1 MRTNSSYFNHAFN
14 PSSWLRP
21 ILLLAALASS
31 LAAANSYLVH
41 NLASDVPGVADQ
53 TDAQLVNP
61 WDFTSF
67 NACLPVGSPS
77 CVPPDVSSVLIANN
91 GIGMVSQ
98 YTPIPEVVEPE
109 SYPYLLHGVT
119 GIMSTL
125 GIPQPGT
132 TRLAFGLLL
141 CTEDGTLVGLGLE
154 SPTFVST
161 LVDNS
166 KSGAVYKGCT
176 AGCPLGVN
184 GQPCYFAADF
194 GNGKIDMWDANLNPV
209 KNAAAFVD
217 PAIPP
222 GFAPF
227 NIQGITDKVILVSY
241 ARQDPAKRNDV
252 PGAGNGYIAAFD
264 QNGNLLSTLVA
275 QGPLNS
281 PWAMG
286 IAPATFGNFANALL
300 VGNSGDGRINAF
312 DPTTGALKGAMTDT
326 QSNPIAIPGLHALH
340 FGGGGGS
347 GDVSTLYFTAGIGGP
362 NGDPLGSHGLFGSIQ
377 AAPSFQ
383 ANGIRNGADFS
394 PSIAPNTWVSV
405 LGGSLSATTRNWSS
419 RDFINDAL
427 PKKLD
432 GVSVI
437 INGEPAVVSY
447 VSPTQINFLVPADL
461 NPGPVEIQTTNNGL
475 TSTPILVTLA
485 NAAPAFFFVPG
496 ESEDENFIAALQA
509 DNSPAAIVTPGETV
523 ELFGTGFGATMP
535 AAPSGQFLSSPLPL
549 QQPVQVSIGNQIA
562 KVTFCGL
569 VGPGLYQLNVII
581 PNVDPMY
588 HFFGV
593 PVAVYIYG
601 VGTQATGFLGF

>member
-1 MRTNSSYFNHAFN
+1 MRTNSYFNHPFN
-14 PSSWLRP
+14 PSFWLRP
-21 ILLLAALASS
+21 ILLLAALANS

-61 WDFTSF
+61 WDFASF
-67 NACLPVGSPS
+67 NVCLPVGSAS
-77 CVPPDVSSVLIANN
+77 CTPPDVSSVLIANN

-141 CTEDGTLVGLGLE
+141 CTEDGTLVGLGLD
-154 SPTFVST
+154 SPTFVTT

-176 AGCPLGVN
+176 AGCPLGVK

-194 GNGKIDMWDANLNPV
+194 GNGKIDMWDANLKPV

-227 NIQGITDKVILVSY
+227 NIQGISDKAILVSY
-241 ARQDPAKRNDV
+241 ARQDTAKRNDV

-300 VGNSGDGRINAF
+300 VGNSGDGKINVF
-312 DPTTGALKGAMTDT
+312 DPTTGAWKGAMTDT

-362 NGDPLGSHGLFGSIQ
+362 NGEPLGSHGLFGSIQ
-377 AAPSFQ
+377 AAPFFP

-419 RDFINDAL
+419 GDFINAQL

-432 GVSVI
+432 GVSVTI
-437 INGEPAVVSY
+437 DGEPAVVSY
-447 VSPTQINFLVPADL
+447 ISPTQINFLVPADL
-461 NPGPVEIQTTNNGL
+461 APGPVEIQTANNGL
-475 TSTPILVTLA
+475 TSTPISVTLA

-509 DNSPAAIVTPGETV
+509 DNSPAVIVTPGETV

-535 AAPSGQFLSSPLPL
+535 AAPSGQLLSSPLPL